1 MAFEQMS
8 LQWNFKYIL
17 YMFWPPVGDLFQD
30 SEQELQSQ
38 VESHCVEIINSI
50 LEIYRHLGLR
60 WPGNKGNHDL

>member
-30 SEQELQSQ
+30 SEQDFKKQGG
-38 VESHCVEIINSI
+38 I
-50 LEIYRHLGLR
+50 LLC
-60 WPGNKGNHDL
+60 